1 MLHRGVYFSVLL
13 VVVSLL
19 LRCAAFAG
27 DTAVVD
33 GDLINVRAGSNINS
47 EVILQLN
54 NGDIVELAEGQTDI
68 NSFVK
73 IKIPQSGGVW
83 IRSDMLDSAGAV
95 VVKDNVNLR
104 AGSGASHNVVGKI
117 NKGEPVHVI
126 QRKGEWVKIK
136 PTAQSYAFVAA
147 QYIIVKKALPD
158 VAVIPPVFAAQT
170 SGSISTSSA
179 PKEPAAD
186 LSVEARVPPAPETKD
201 TPVIKEREEAA
212 SFLEHGIKDFKAENY
227 EEAVSS
233 LQKAREQDP
242 KSSVAAYYLGLAYK
256 TLQDYED
263 ALIHLKD
270 AVNMEPNVKE
280 AGLELAEA
288 YYLLDMNGESLQQL
302 EAAEKADV
310 KPGHVA
316 FLKGLVLSKLDK
328 DKEAIDAF
336 DMAKNMDTSLAQAA
350 NYQIGIALIKQGNAE
365 KAAGAFNEIIIMDPN
380 SDLARFA
387 SRYREALTR
396 KAELEKPWKL
406 TLGAGWQYDD
416 NVILKPSDQTVANGI
431 SGEKDTAYVAL
442 LRAEYAAELSGP
454 LAVKAQYSAYYKD
467 YQTLDAYDVMSH
479 TVAVAPG
486 YALRESMINML
497 LSYNYTWV
505 DSDKYL
511 NTETVS
517 PGYSLMI
524 GKNQMGQIG
533 LRWQTKDFL
542 KPPLAADENRDS
554 QDLAASL
561 GWFYFY
567 AGNNEFMNINYEIN
581 KEDTK
586 GINWKYLG
594 NKLNLNLSI
603 PLKDKLKFN
612 GSAEIYQQQFEHVN
626 TNFLKKRRDR
636 TYTGSALIA
645 YEFYENAEIQF
656 QYTYIRGDSNI
667 AIYDYRKSI
676 SNIGIEIRF

>member
-1 MLHRGVYFSVLL
+1 MLHRGAYFFILFVML
-13 VVVSLL
+13 SLFL
-19 LRCAAFAG
+19 QCAAFAG
-27 DTAVVD
+27 DTAIVD
-33 GDLINVRAGSNINS
+33 GDSINVRAGSNINS
-47 EVILQLN
+47 EVILQLKK
-54 NGDIVELAEGQTDI
+54 GDVVELAEGEAYI

-83 IRSDMLDSAGAV
+83 IRSDMLDSAGAF

-104 AGSGASHNVVGKI
+104 AGSVASHNVVGKI
-117 NKGEPVHVI
+117 NKGEPVNI
-126 QRKGEWVKIK
+126 IERKGEWVKIK
-136 PTAQSYAFVAA
+136 PTAQSYAFIAA

-158 VAVIPPVFAAQT
+158 EASAAGPAIIPPVVADQVSEPIA
-170 SGSISTSSA
+170 TSSA
-179 PKEPAAD
+179 PKESAPD
-186 LSVEARVPPAPETKD
+186 LSVEAGAPLVPETKD
-201 TPVIKEREEAA
+201 NSTI
-212 SFLEHGIKDFKAENY
+212 FLEQGIKDFKAESY

-233 LQKAREQDP
+233 LQKARENDP
-242 KSSVAAYYLGLAYK
+242 KSSIAAYYLGLAYK
-256 TLQDYED
+256 ALQDYED
-263 ALIHLKD
+263 AVIHLKD
-270 AVNMEPNVKE
+270 AVNMEPDVKD
-280 AGLELAEA
+280 ARLEFAEA
-288 YYLLDMNGESLQQL
+288 YYLLDMNEESLQQL
-302 EAAEKADV
+302 EVAEKEDV
-310 KPGHVA
+310 KPAYAA

-328 DKEAIDAF
+328 DKEAIDAY
-336 DMAKNMDTSLAQAA
+336 DKAKNMDPSLTQAA

-365 KAAGAFNEIIIMDPN
+365 KAAMTFNEIIIMDPN

-387 SRYREALTR
+387 NQYREALTR
-396 KAELEKPWKL
+396 KAEIEKPLKL

-431 SGEKDTAYVAL
+431 SGEKDTAYTAL
-442 LRAEYAAELSGP
+442 LRLEYTANLSGP

-467 YQTLDAYDVMSH
+467 YQTLNSYDVMSH
-479 TVAVAPG
+479 TIALAPN
-486 YALRESMINML
+486 YALRESMLNML
-497 LSYNYTWV
+497 LIYNYTWV
-505 DSDKYL
+505 DNDEYL
-511 NTETVS
+511 RTETVS

-533 LRWQTKDFL
+533 LRWQAKDFV
-542 KPPLAADENRDS
+542 KPPLTADENRDS

-645 YEFYENAEIQF
+645 YEFYENADIQL
-656 QYTYIRGDSNI
+656 QYTYIRGDSTI
-667 AIYDYRKSI
+667 AVYDYRKSI